1 MLDPEADIYYK
12 DRGIMANSTQSN
24 VNYIKTPAAP
34 RATGESSDDDDD
46 DDVQLRNGSRVSEK
60 HIKKE

>member
-1 MLDPEADIYYK
+1 
-12 DRGIMANSTQSN
+12 MASSTQSN